1 MNYLNSKGIEKGTS
15 YVIVGFPQCGAQSL
29 AEYLHKN
36 GINCLSNEAWIL
48 LGEQGI
54 EYYQKHCSEYNP
66 IIVTRNP
73 VERAWSDYWYTI
85 QLNKDQGLTETL
97 RKALLKKVSG
107 DSFYDRYMGLWIKK
121 FEPVLLRFESLLQ
134 QEDFP
139 QENQTEYK
147 EKLDVTTI
155 NIIRGYINE
164 ERENFLSKENDRS

>member
-1 MNYLNSKGIEKGTS
+1 M
-15 YVIVGFPQCGAQSL
+15 
-29 AEYLHKN
+29 
-36 GINCLSNEAWIL
+36 
-48 LGEQGI
+48 
-54 EYYQKHCSEYNP
+54 
-66 IIVTRNP
+66 
-73 VERAWSDYWYTI
+73 
-85 QLNKDQGLTETL
+85 TETL